1 MTLSKIMSGGQTG
14 VDRGALDAAL
24 NQGFP
29 CGGWCPAGRMAED
42 GPIDLKYPLEELSG
56 AGYKARTIQN
66 IIDAD
71 ATVVI
76 YFGQLEGGTQLT
88 VLQCM
93 RRHKPY
99 KLVDAEVVAAPS
111 AARLVIE
118 FIAAH
123 NVGTLNVAGPR
134 QSKSPMAQAYA
145 FDVVTELLKLA
156 AHASG
161 LQA

>member
-1 MTLSKIMSGGQTG
+1 MTLSKIISGGQTG

-24 NQGFP
+24 SQGFP

-42 GPIDLKYPLEELSG
+42 GPIDLKYPLEELPG

-99 KLVDAEVVAAPS
+99 KLVDAEVVAVPS
-111 AARLVIE
+111 AARLVVE

-123 NVGTLNVAGPR
+123 NIATLNVAGPR
-134 QSKSPMAQAYA
+134 QSKSSMAKAFA
-145 FDVVTELLKLA
+145 FDVVTELLKLIA
-156 AHASG
+156 DASG
-161 LQA
+161 RQA